1 MPFLGRSPLTSI
13 QDSICQIQRPH
24 FCVLRNFE
32 WLEPQVSSPF
42 DISKLRGEFVGLVCT
57 FDQARRLVPQPKY
70 PTDAAQQDR
79 FCKRFGWD
87 VVALSDGSMM
97 EHIPRFG
104 FDNDPLSELRSSDRE
119 LFGETYTIF
128 WLCPADPEVIASTL
142 SEHMQS
148 ESRPYTLQSFLEKH
162 RVKNPYM
169 RSCGIMEGDL
179 LLYVRQCYFDRM
191 CLWATNAS
199 ERSNREIFE
208 AARDRFVKL
217 DGRSAVDWD
226 RLDELR

>member
-1 MPFLGRSPLTSI
+1 MTSV
-13 QDSICQIQRPH
+13 QDSIYQILRPH

-32 WLEPQVSSPF
+32 WLEPPVGSPF
-42 DISKLRGEFVGLVCT
+42 DISEIRGEFVGLVCT

-70 PTDAAQQDR
+70 PTDAAQQGR
-79 FCKRFGWD
+79 FHKRFGWD
-87 VVALSDGSMM
+87 VVALSNGSMM

-104 FDNDPLSELRSSDRE
+104 FDDDPQSDLRSSDRE

-142 SEHMQS
+142 SEHTQYLLDS
-148 ESRPYTLQSFLEKH
+148 ESRPHTLKLFLEKH
-162 RVKNPYM
+162 RGKNPYI
-169 RSCGIMEGDL
+169 RSCEIMLGDL
-179 LLYVRQCYFDRM
+179 LLYVRQNYFDRM
-191 CLWATNAS
+191 CLWSANAS
-199 ERSNREIFE
+199 ERSNHEIFE

-226 RLDELR
+226 GLDELMMR